1 MGVRGG
7 SPDFFHNWY
16 MKSLCIGAPIFHKI
30 NPRHRA
36 TFSAIWSQRF
46 AKKTEKKLT
55 RFN

>member
-1 MGVRGG
+1 MDVRGG